1 MRRKPLTY
9 EQAHAY
15 IHGEE
20 SFDAV
25 EYEKNHVLS
34 LVEVCKEQREKAHS
48 EEFKKN
54 FRHTV
59 RHWID
64 LHKNCEVVKLLE
76 EEYERI

>member
-1 MRRKPLTY
+1 MRIKPLTY

-15 IHGEE
+15 IQGEE
-20 SFDAV
+20 SFAAV
-25 EYEKNHVLS
+25 EYEKNHVLR
-34 LVEVCKEQREKAHS
+34 LVEVCKEQREKANC
-48 EEFKKN
+48 EEFKNN

-64 LHKNCEVVKLLE
+64 LHKNCEFVRLLE